1 MGLAVT
7 IKKESAWK
15 FNTFGSGGLSVGF
28 VAVSGGQVVLNDP
41 SGTATT
47 FTYGG
52 AGGGLSAGLKIPK
65 IGKLQIKTPKG
76 GATGSAG
83 PFAFPSTG
91 ALYITDAFG
100 GDELAKGDIQGLCAF
115 VEVGGGIIGGGSG
128 IAMLL
133 DLNGWWLAGIPATAP
148 LLLGSAS
155 AVLLMAG
162 LNVGVQAQ
170 VGGSAFLG
178 YIG

>member
-1 MGLAVT
+1 MGLALT

-28 VAVSGGQVVLNDP
+28 AAVSGGQVVLDDP
-41 SGTATT
+41 SGNPIT

-65 IGKLQIKTPKG
+65 IGKLQIKTTKG

-91 ALYITDAFG
+91 ALYVTDAFG

-115 VEVGGGIIGGGSG
+115 IE
-128 IAMLL
+128 
-133 DLNGWWLAGIPATAP
+133 
-148 LLLGSAS
+148 
-155 AVLLMAG
+155 
-162 LNVGVQAQ
+162 

>member
-1 MGLAVT
+1 MGLTVT

-28 VAVSGGQVVLNDP
+28 VAVSGGQVVLDDP
-41 SGTATT
+41 SGNATT

-65 IGKLQIKTPKG
+65 IGKIQIKTPKG
-76 GATGSAG
+76 PATGSGG
-83 PFAFPSTG
+83 PMAFPSTG
-91 ALYITDAFG
+91 ALYITDAFK
-100 GDELAKGDIQGLCAF
+100 GDELSTSDIQGLCAF

-128 IAMLL
+128 VAMLL
-133 DLNGWWLAGIPATAP
+133 DLNGWWLAGIPTTVP

-155 AVLLMAG
+155 AMLLMAG

-170 VGGSAFLG
+170 VGGAAYLG
-178 YIG
+178 YMG